1 MNTKRMRTEN
11 LEEEGASDKAATD
24 RAFSDVLNGLFMM
37 RVAQLSKN
45 PRALPLLLSV
55 GLF

>member
-11 LEEEGASDKAATD
+11 LEEEGASDKATN
-24 RAFSDVLNGLFMM
+24 RAFSDVLNGMM